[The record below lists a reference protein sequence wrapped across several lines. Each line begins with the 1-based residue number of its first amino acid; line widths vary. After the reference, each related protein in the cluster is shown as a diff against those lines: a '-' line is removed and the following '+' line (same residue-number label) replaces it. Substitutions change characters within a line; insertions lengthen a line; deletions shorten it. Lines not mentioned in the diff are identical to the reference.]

1 MKSFLST
8 AALVVFVWAPA
19 LAHHSY
25 AMFDGE
31 KTLTIEGTVK
41 ELQWANP
48 HVWLEVVVLQGA
60 TAGNWSF
67 EGGPIQQLKRIGWR
81 SEILKPGDKV
91 TVVAHP
97 LRDGSKGGALM
108 WITLPD
114 GRILQGG
121 GTVAQKTVP
130 DVVEH

>member
-8 AALVVFVWAPA
+8 AVLLVFASAPA

-48 HVWLEVVVLQGA
+48 HVWLEIAVLRGA
-60 TAGNWSF
+60 DAGDWSF
-67 EGGPIQQLKRIGWR
+67 EGGPIQQLKRIGWS
-81 SEILKPGDKV
+81 SEVVKPGDKV
-91 TVVAHP
+91 TVVVHP
-97 LRDGSKGGALM
+97 LRNGSKGGALM
-108 WITLPD
+108 WITLPN
-114 GRILQGG
+114 GTTLQGG